1 MCGIAGIVSK
11 NTRMVSQQRIEK
23 ATACLAHRGPEQEGF
38 YTDAKQT
45 AVLGHRRLCIIDL
58 SNAAAQ
64 PMHYL
69 NRYHIIF
76 NGELYNYIELRN
88 ELKNKGYHFNSQ
100 SDTEVIVAAFAAF
113 GKDCLPRFDG
123 AFAFAI
129 WDEQQ
134 QELFAARDRFGEK
147 PFFFFYDGE
156 QLAFAS
162 EMKAL
167 WSMGIDKKVNNGML
181 YNFLSIDYTTN
192 PFNPQETFFQNIH
205 KLPAASFLTYSLI
218 KEQVQ
223 IEKYWEV
230 HPNINTNISEEDAI
244 EQFKNLFAESIRKR
258 LRSDVDIGTSLS
270 GGLDS
275 SAVVAFCD
283 KQAADHYTHK
293 CFTASFKNFERD
305 ELQYAQQVAKQFGLK
320 HYVVEIGDDDVV
332 SVMQKLM
339 RQQEE
344 PVVSASAIAQY
355 KVYEAAKQNGVTVLL
370 DGQGADETLAGYHK
384 YFKWYWLELYRQK
397 KLGKSGELKA
407 AKALGIKESF
417 GLKNKI
423 ASLVPELATALLQ
436 TQKAKQAFHHHD
448 LNRELAFS
456 NKRNL
461 YYSTPAHFNLN
472 SALYFNT
479 FTNGLE
485 ELLRMAD
492 RNSMA
497 NSVEVR
503 LPFLSHQLVE
513 FLFTLPSQYKI
524 HQGWTKWI
532 LRKSVEDILPNEIAW
547 RKDKVGFEPP
557 QKKWME
563 NKMVQQEI
571 QKAKEV
577 LVQNNILSP
586 SALKKKIQPHDAHAA
601 ENRDWKYW
609 SAAYLFD

>member
-11 NTRMVSQQRIEK
+11 NTRLVSKQRIEK
-23 ATACLAHRGPEQEGF
+23 ATACLTHRGPEQEGF

-76 NGELYNYIELRN
+76 NGELYNFIELRN

-167 WSMGIDKKVNNGML
+167 WSMEIERKVNIAML

-192 PFNPQETFFQNIH
+192 PFNSQETFFQNIH
-205 KLPAASFLTYSLI
+205 KLPTASFLTYSLA

-230 HPNINTNISEEDAI
+230 HPSIITNISEEDAI

-258 LRSDVDIGTSLS
+258 LRSDVAIGTSLS

-305 ELQYAQQVAKQFGLK
+305 ELQYAQQVAKQFSLE

-332 SVMQKLM
+332 SVMQKLI

-355 KVYEAAKQNGVTVLL
+355 KVYETAKQNGVTVLL

-461 YYSTPAHFNLN
+461 YYSTPAHFDLN

-497 NSVEVR
+497 NAVEVR

-513 FLFTLPSQYKI
+513 FLFTLPPQYKI

-532 LRKSVEDILPNEIAW
+532 LRKSVEDILPNEITW

-563 NKMVQQEI
+563 NKIVQQEI